1 MEFIDIFNETEKSKK
16 LTFLKELL
24 LKDSD
29 LQQQFIQYSHVKDMN
44 LDAITAI
51 DIEKIRDEIWQKISE
66 IDVDSYM
73 ECSYHE
79 YYYDD
84 DGASGE
90 EILEPIFSPYIG
102 KVSEFVRKGDALN
115 AFRLILA
122 IYELILIEAPEVYDD
137 NYFVFGDE
145 IESYIETA
153 CLSAISDFN
162 ATLEDKV
169 LSTEL
174 VHLMITL
181 LFEEIQKYQNIS
193 DEEEATYNIS
203 HFQYLLETIIE
214 KPESAKYLLKSLD
227 KYLMYNQEGIILH
240 CADILED
247 SELFL
252 ETANESYLD
261 NRQVALKL
269 QKKYKQLNMQSE
281 LARISKILLEQEH
294 SGDYAIFVIENIDKK
309 VYEELYINALKIYT
323 KENSS
328 IKYYKILRAYL
339 SENDRLKFIDTV
351 REIYE
356 KVFYIHLLEIEKK
369 YELILSF
376 VENNSNDYH
385 LGELVKPIVSIY
397 PDKVFAIIKIEA
409 DREIANRGRSAYA
422 RAASLLQLLH
432 NVSEIEDIFKSYIS
446 QLYNHQPRLPA
457 LRDELA
463 KAGLL

>member
-1 MEFIDIFNETEKSKK
+1 MEFIDIFNETKKSKK

-84 DGASGE
+84 DGATGE
-90 EILEPIFSPYIG
+90 ELLEDIFSPYIE
-102 KVSEFVRKGDALN
+102 KVSEFVRKGDTLN
-115 AFRLILA
+115 AFRIILA
-122 IYELILIEAPEVYDD
+122 IYEVILIEAPEVYDD

-153 CLSAISDFN
+153 CLSVINDFK

-174 VHLMITL
+174 VHLIITL

-193 DEEEATYNIS
+193 EKEEANYNIY

-214 KPESAKYLLKSLD
+214 KPESAKYLLKNLD
-227 KYLMYNQEGIILH
+227 KHSMNNQEYIILH

-247 SELFL
+247 DELFL
-252 ETANESYLD
+252 KTANLSFTYDKEI
-261 NRQVALKL
+261 ALKL

-281 LARISKILLEQEH
+281 LARISKLLLEKEH
-294 SGDYAIFVIENIDKK
+294 SSDYAIFVIENIDKK

-328 IKYYKILRAYL
+328 ITHYKILREYL
-339 SENDRLKFIDTV
+339 SENDRLKFIDSM
-351 REIYE
+351 RAIYE
-356 KVFYIHLLEIEKK
+356 KVFYVHLLEIEKQ

-376 VENNSNDYH
+376 VEKNSNDYH
-385 LGELVKPIVSIY
+385 LGELVKPIVSVY

-409 DREIANRGRSAYA
+409 NREIANRGRSAYS
-422 RAASLLQLLH
+422 RAATLLQLLR
-432 NVSEIEDIFKSYIS
+432 NVSEIEDVFKSYIS